1 MESGTSSELI
11 QTQRYIRFGPFQI
24 DQQRQQVY
32 RNGGRLKLQGKV
44 YQVLIALITKSGQ
57 VVTRE
62 ELKQALWPS
71 DTHVNFDANVNTT
84 VNKLRQ
90 ILGDSTEKPVYIETI
105 PRKGYSFLL
114 DPEFAM
120 QPFPQ
125 TEVATS
131 VNGVAESQKSGE
143 GVSTDKRSDRWLT
156 FGVIALILAG
166 ILLGAGIATFW
177 ISHFAPNFRHS
188 SKRTHQNVTSS
199 ISE

>member
-1 MESGTSSELI
+1 MEPGTNAELA

-32 RNGGRLKLQGKV
+32 RNGSRLKLQGKV
-44 YQVLIALITKSGQ
+44 YQVLIALIAKSGQ

-105 PRKGYSFLL
+105 PRKGYSFMGE
-114 DPEFAM
+114 PEFSM

-125 TEVATS
+125 SDAAASASGTS
-131 VNGVAESQKSGE
+131 TGQDALEKENTAKN
-143 GVSTDKRSDRWLT
+143 SDRWLT
-156 FGVIALILAG
+156 FGIIALILAG
-166 ILLGAGIATFW
+166 ILLGAGIATYW
-177 ISHFAPNFRHS
+177 ISHFAPEFRHS
-188 SKRTHQNVTSS
+188 ANKPHRSTTSS